1 MRANYHSE
9 EEKEIATMQHAMNI
23 IDPTVEIFKLK
34 GKDDQYFRDI
44 YESLLTVQ
52 LALKISDRTMKRLFT
67 ERSNLIL
74 RLITQEAE
82 LVQLRA
88 QNEHLKDGL

>member
-1 MRANYHSE
+1 
-9 EEKEIATMQHAMNI
+9 MQHAMNI
-23 IDPTVEIFKLK
+23 IDPTVAIFKIK
-34 GKDDQYFRDI
+34 GKDDQYFKDI
-44 YESLLTVQ
+44 YESLLTIQ

-74 RLITQEAE
+74 RLMTQEAE